1 MDTQPAPL
9 HRHPRDPLAPDPLEA
24 RARRLCWLALAG
36 AMLLA
41 LYVGS
46 LAWAARELGAGVA
59 SSLQPLSATLRD
71 NPAAD

>member
-1 MDTQPAPL
+1 MATRPDPL
-9 HRHPRDPLAPDPLEA
+9 HRHPRNPLEV

>member
-1 MDTQPAPL
+1 
-9 HRHPRDPLAPDPLEA
+9 
-24 RARRLCWLALAG
+24 
-36 AMLLA
+36 MLLA